1 MDLEEQTLEKTG
13 DRCEVCG
20 AKLTAEELQVALEN
34 GGPALCTVHAAEV
47 VSLED
52 EAPEAVETD

>member
-13 DRCEVCG
+13 DQCEVCG

-34 GGPALCTVHAAEV
+34 GGPALCTVHANEV
-47 VSLED
+47 VPLED
-52 EAPEAVETD
+52 ESPEAVETD